1 MYKIEKIFLGIAIG
15 MVIGGI
21 LCLILD
27 AIVSSSR
34 DRVHV
39 YQDGTNTEIS
49 FKDYSIENYEVIIVD
64 DNKTDIIVHMNKE
77 AN

>member
-39 YQDGTNTEIS
+39 YQDGANTEIA

>member
-1 MYKIEKIFLGIAIG
+1 MDKIERIFLGIAIG
-15 MVIGGI
+15 MVIGCI

-27 AIVSSSR
+27 AIVSDSG

-39 YQDGTNTEIS
+39 YQDGTNTEIA
-49 FKDYSIENYEVIIVD
+49 FKDYSIENYEVITID

>member
-1 MYKIEKIFLGIAIG
+1 MDKIERTFLGIAIG
-15 MVIGGI
+15 MVIGVI

-27 AIVSSSR
+27 AIVSDSG
-34 DRVHV
+34 DRVHI
-39 YQDGTNTEIS
+39 YQNGLNTAIS
-49 FKDYSIENYEVIIVD
+49 FKDYSIENYEVITID

>member
-1 MYKIEKIFLGIAIG
+1 MDKIERFFLGIAIG
-15 MVIGGI
+15 MVIGGM
-21 LCLILD
+21 LCLIID
-27 AIVSSSR
+27 AIVSCSG

-39 YQDGTNTEIS
+39 YQDGANTEIA